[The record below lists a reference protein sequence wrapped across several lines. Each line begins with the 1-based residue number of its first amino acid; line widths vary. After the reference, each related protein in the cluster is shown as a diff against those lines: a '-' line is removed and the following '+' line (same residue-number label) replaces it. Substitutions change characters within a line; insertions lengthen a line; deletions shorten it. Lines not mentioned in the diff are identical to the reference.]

1 MASGPDPFD
10 FGNHGDDPFAPASA
24 ITPAASVAGG
34 QPDRFGM
41 DTPPPAAAGADVL
54 GQPPVLWLVL
64 GLVAAALGAAAAA
77 VLGTSSTIAFGAWA
91 ASGPLAIGLLAVFAL
106 LDTRQRA
113 RPVYNSPVWAPVLYW
128 SVIAVAALGIGL
140 SAWRIAEWAGQL

>member
-24 ITPAASVAGG
+24 TMPAAGAANDY
-34 QPDRFGM
+34 PDRFGM

-54 GQPPVLWLVL
+54 GQPPVVWLAL
-64 GLVAAALGAAAAA
+64 GLVAAGLGAAAAA
-77 VLGTSSTIAFGAWA
+77 VLGASSTIAFASWA

-106 LDTRQRA
+106 RDTRQRA
-113 RPVYNSPVWAPVLYW
+113 RPVYNSPGWVPVLYW
-128 SVIAVAALGIGL
+128 LVIAVAALGIGL